1 MFESLV
7 ANLVNRFLGSYLE
20 NFDTNQLNIGIWSGD
35 VKLRNLRLRKES
47 LDKFK
52 LPVDV
57 KFGQLGQ
64 LTLQIPWSNLKG
76 KPVRVIIEDVYLL
89 VSPKIIQDYD
99 LEEEELRLQ
108 AVKKE
113 KLAQLETF
121 LDAKSQE
128 LGTDLENETFVESLV
143 TKIVDN
149 LQVTIKN
156 IHLKY
161 EDDSVLTETP
171 YSIGFTLDELSAV
184 STDEDWVPSFINITQ
199 SLTRKLLTLKN
210 LSCYMD
216 TQETEL
222 YSNLEIGR
230 AHV

>member
-76 KPVRVIIEDVYLL
+76 N
-89 VSPKIIQDYD
+89 
-99 LEEEELRLQ
+99 
-108 AVKKE
+108 
-113 KLAQLETF
+113 QLE
-121 LDAKSQE
+121 LLSKMS
-128 LGTDLENETFVESLV
+128 
-143 TKIVDN
+143 IYWY
-149 LQVTIKN
+149 
-156 IHLKY
+156 HLK
-161 EDDSVLTETP
+161 LFK
-171 YSIGFTLDELSAV
+171 IM
-184 STDEDWVPSFINITQ
+184 I
-199 SLTRKLLTLKN
+199 
-210 LSCYMD
+210 
-216 TQETEL
+216 
-222 YSNLEIGR
+222 
-230 AHV
+230 

>member
-1 MFESLV
+1 M
-7 ANLVNRFLGSYLE
+7 
-20 NFDTNQLNIGIWSGD
+20 
-35 VKLRNLRLRKES
+35 RLRKES

-108 AVKKE
+108 AVKGKIGSVRNI
-113 KLAQLETF
+113 

-128 LGTDLENETFVESLV
+128 LGTDLENETFVES
-143 TKIVDN
+143 
-149 LQVTIKN
+149 
-156 IHLKY
+156 
-161 EDDSVLTETP
+161 
-171 YSIGFTLDELSAV
+171 
-184 STDEDWVPSFINITQ
+184 
-199 SLTRKLLTLKN
+199 
-210 LSCYMD
+210 
-216 TQETEL
+216 
-222 YSNLEIGR
+222 
-230 AHV
+230 